1 MSYRLKFS
9 LLCHQLLT
17 GCVNSLRQ
25 KAQDIAIP
33 MFGMLYLTI
42 SKMGNAELNK
52 IQGFFD

>member
-1 MSYRLKFS
+1 MSYRLQFS

-25 KAQDIAIP
+25 KAQDIAIS